1 MSGRRRTL
9 PPRDQEASAFS
20 AILMRLCEATR
31 ANGVALVDQSGET
44 VDYAGYRDPFTLRV
58 MAAEWQIVLDAAH
71 AISRPGFEDLT
82 GLTVRATRATYAVV
96 AMTEGYALVLELPRR
111 GFELSPRAVTE
122 AALAIEKEAELPTS
136 LAKGTERWSRV
147 EVQTVPGDR
156 FRPAAVWLDGAWH
169 PVTVLGRHQLANHPS
184 AKGTEKGGAW
194 PQTRPVQQGGAIRRS
209 PTPPAG
215 QFRVAR
221 LRTVGYHARVPNG
234 LEFAL
239 VREPLGIWFA
249 SDL

>member
-1 MSGRRRTL
+1 MSGRRSTL

-31 ANGVALVDQSGET
+31 ATGVALVDQSGET

-58 MAAEWQIVLDAAH
+58 MAAEWQIVLDAARD
-71 AISRPGFEDLT
+71 IPRPGFADVT
-82 GLTVRATRATYAVV
+82 AITVRAGRASYAVV
-96 AMTEGYALVLELPRR
+96 AMTEGYALVLELPRH
-111 GFELSPRAVTE
+111 GFALSRRAVIE
-122 AALAIEKEAELPTS
+122 AAHAIEREAELPPS
-136 LAKGTERWSRV
+136 HEKGTERWSRV

-156 FRPAAVWLDGAWH
+156 FRPAAVWLDGAWQ
-169 PVTVLGRHQLANHPS
+169 PVTVLGRRQSSKTSQAMPRV
-184 AKGTEKGGAW
+184 APGAV
-194 PQTRPVQQGGAIRRS
+194 PGPPPA
-209 PTPPAG
+209 TPPG
-215 QFRVAR
+215 SPGGPPRLAR
-221 LRTVGYHARVPNG
+221 PRERGYHARIPSG

>member
-20 AILMRLCEATR
+20 AILMRLCESTR
-31 ANGVALVDQSGET
+31 AIGVALVDQSGET

-71 AISRPGFEDLT
+71 AIARPGFADLT
-82 GLTVRATRATYAVV
+82 GITVRASRATYAVV
-96 AMTEGYALVLELPRR
+96 AMTEGYAVVLELPRR

-122 AALAIEKEAELPTS
+122 AALALEREAELPTS
-136 LAKGTERWSRV
+136 LAKGAERWSRV

-156 FRPAAVWLDGAWH
+156 FRPAAIWLDGAWH
-169 PVTVLGRHQLANHPS
+169 PVTVLGRHQLAGGQ
-184 AKGTEKGGAW
+184 AKGATGRLA
-194 PQTRPVQQGGAIRRS
+194 RPPAQAVPDPRL

>member
-1 MSGRRRTL
+1 MSGRRNTL

-20 AILMRLCEATR
+20 AILMRLCEATH

-58 MAAEWQIVLDAAH
+58 MAAEWQIILDAAH
-71 AISRPGFEDLT
+71 AVSRPGFQDLT
-82 GLTVRATRATYAVV
+82 RLTVRCVRATYAVV
-96 AMTEGYALVLELPRR
+96 AMKEGYALVLELPRR

-122 AALAIEKEAELPTS
+122 ATLAIEREAELPPS
-136 LAKGTERWSRV
+136 IAKGTERWSRV
-147 EVQTVPGDR
+147 EVQTLPGDR
-156 FRPAAVWLDGAWH
+156 FRPAAVWLEGAWQA
-169 PVTVLGRHQLANHPS
+169 VTVLGRHHV
-184 AKGTEKGGAW
+184 
-194 PQTRPVQQGGAIRRS
+194 TRKQGKVPTDAPGVAIGSLFRRS
-209 PTPPAG
+209 PDAMTRRG
-215 QFRVAR
+215 VAR
-221 LRTVGYHARVPNG
+221 PREHGYHARIPNG

>member
-31 ANGVALVDQSGET
+31 ANGVALVDQAGET

-71 AISRPGFEDLT
+71 AVARPGFQDVT
-82 GLTVRATRATYAVV
+82 GITVRAAKASYAVV

-122 AALAIEKEAELPTS
+122 AAHAIEREADLPTS
-136 LAKGTERWSRV
+136 IAKGAERWSRV
-147 EVQTVPGDR
+147 EVQTLPGDR
-156 FRPAAVWLDGAWH
+156 FRPAAVWLEGAWQ
-169 PVTVLGRHQLANHPS
+169 PVTVLGRHQV
-184 AKGTEKGGAW
+184 AKTLEKARGA
-194 PQTRPVQQGGAIRRS
+194 PPGAAPGRSPVPPRS
-209 PTPPAG
+209 PTPPPG
-215 QFRVAR
+215 HLRVAR
-221 LRTVGYHARVPNG
+221 LKTLGYHARIPSG

>member
-20 AILMRLCEATR
+20 AILMRLCEATH
-31 ANGVALVDQSGET
+31 ATGVALVDQGGET

-71 AISRPGFEDLT
+71 AVRRPGFEDVNAI
-82 GLTVRATRATYAVV
+82 TVRAAKASYAVI

-111 GFELSPRAVTE
+111 GFELSRRAVTE
-122 AALAIEKEAELPTS
+122 AAHAIEREADLPTS
-136 LAKGTERWSRV
+136 IARGAERWSRV

-156 FRPAAVWLDGAWH
+156 FRPAAMWLEGAWQ
-169 PVTVLGRHQLANHPS
+169 PVTVLGRHHP
-184 AKGTEKGGAW
+184 AKPGPRPLGPAAGPQGSPKGSPAG
-194 PQTRPVQQGGAIRRS
+194 PRS
-209 PTPPAG
+209 PSLPSG
-215 QFRVAR
+215 QPRVAR
-221 LRTVGYHARVPNG
+221 PRTVGYHARIPSG

>member
-31 ANGVALVDQSGET
+31 ANGVALVDRSGET
-44 VDYAGYRDPFTLRV
+44 VDYAGYRDSFTLRV

-71 AISRPGFEDLT
+71 AVARPGFADVT
-82 GLTVRATRATYAVV
+82 GITVRAAKATYAVV
-96 AMTEGYALVLELPRR
+96 AMAEGYALVLELPRR
-111 GFELSPRAVTE
+111 GFELSPRAVIE
-122 AALAIEKEAELPTS
+122 AAHAIEREADLPSTI
-136 LAKGTERWSRV
+136 AKGAQRWSRV
-147 EVQTVPGDR
+147 EVQTIPEDR
-156 FRPAAVWLDGAWH
+156 FRPAAVWLEGAWH
-169 PVTVLGRHQLANHPS
+169 PVTILGRHQV
-184 AKGTEKGGAW
+184 AKAPG
-194 PQTRPVQQGGAIRRS
+194 RRS
-209 PTPPAG
+209 RTPVPGSPPAASRPG
-215 QFRVAR
+215 SPPPPASLRVAR
-221 LRTVGYHARVPNG
+221 LRTLGYHARIPNG